1 MRGVITKR
9 DIIENF
15 GLIWREFGLRCLARC
30 LSAMLRGR
38 STTFLELAVL
48 APVRGRA
55 LSPQRKT

>member
-30 LSAMLRGR
+30 LSAMVRGQ

-48 APVRGRA
+48 ERTPGPE
-55 LSPQRKT
+55 LSRPRK